1 MIEYITVQLMQK
13 FVCTVQN
20 QWTPLHLAAQN
31 GHVEVVETLIKS
43 GADISVVEKVSQC
56 ENND

>member
-13 FVCTVQN
+13 FVCTVQDGY
-20 QWTPLHLAAQN
+20 TPLHIAAQN